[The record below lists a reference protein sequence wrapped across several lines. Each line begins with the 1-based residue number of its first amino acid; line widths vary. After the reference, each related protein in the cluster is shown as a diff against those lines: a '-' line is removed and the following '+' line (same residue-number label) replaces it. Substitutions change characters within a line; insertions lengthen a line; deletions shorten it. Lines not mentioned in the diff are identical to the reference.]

1 MTGDL
6 ITSGANPFFR
16 RVRELATGRRRKG
29 ETSLYCEGVQPVW
42 RALEAGADIEALVVA
57 PALVDEASPAARL
70 LDRAVDAGHRVVR
83 VSSELFG
90 RLSDRD
96 GPSGIAAVVRRA
108 ECSLEELPIG
118 EDSVVVV
125 LHEVANP
132 GNLGSILRT
141 ADAAGAAGVVLS
153 GATADPFSPA
163 AVKASMGSL
172 FNVAIARV
180 PEIDDVFD
188 WAAGAGVTAVTTS
201 EDAARSYDAVDY
213 PRPLALVFGSEGEG
227 LAPEVLGRGSLAVRI
242 PMVGGAS
249 SLNLSVAVGVM
260 LFEVQRGRLEARGGA
275 APEL

>member
-6 ITSGANPFFR
+6 ITSGANPYFR
-16 RVRELATGRRRKG
+16 RVRELAAGRRHKG
-29 ETSLYCEGVQPVW
+29 EASLYCEGVQPVW

-57 PALVDEASPAARL
+57 PALVDEGSPAARL
-70 LDRAVDAGHRVVR
+70 LERAGDAGHRVVP
-83 VSSELFG
+83 VSSELFR

-96 GPSGIAAVVRRA
+96 GPSGVAAVVRRA
-108 ECSLEELPIG
+108 ERSLEELPVG

-188 WAAGAGVTAVTTS
+188 WAAGAGVTAVTTA
-201 EDAARSYDAVDY
+201 EDAAWSYDAVDY

-227 LAPEVLGRGSLAVRI
+227 LPPEVLGRGSLAVRI
-242 PMVGGAS
+242 PMVGSAS
-249 SLNLSVAVGVM
+249 SLNVSVAVGVV
-260 LFEVQRGRLEARGGA
+260 LFEVQRGRLEARGGG
-275 APEL
+275 APEP